1 MTKYHIFNYM
11 ISLLLMVQYNKPI
24 QYIINNITLPTF
36 NVFNYPFLWVVLAP
50 KSIIFKAS

>member
-1 MTKYHIFNYM
+1 MTIYHIFNYM

-36 NVFNYPFLWVVLAP
+36 NVFNYPFL
-50 KSIIFKAS
+50 